1 MSIIQRRERRE
12 EEQQQQQQ
20 QQQAEQY
27 NMVCLWEVRERERDV
42 YPRPITTAM

>member
-12 EEQQQQQQ
+12 EEQRQ

-27 NMVCLWEVRERERDV
+27 NCWVKILSFNSVVVLGQPFNLSIRGS
-42 YPRPITTAM
+42 